1 MSDRTGV
8 VYDLGYTPYD
18 GDRRGRRGA
27 FLTTLKDGVARVFG
41 IRRGGWRKVLPFLL
55 LGLAILPAIAFVA
68 FAFLLSTFSPDAES
82 PFGSHGQYFV
92 LAGTAVLLF
101 VGLAAPELLIPDR
114 RHGTLSIYSSRPTT
128 AGDYVFARSSALF
141 ISVAIFL
148 LVPQILMYVGF
159 AALSGDG
166 FVSSLVD
173 SAGEIPRILLGAAV
187 WMIAYGSVALLVAT
201 LTNRKAVATGIYLGI
216 FIIGTGIASGLSQVV
231 SLPGHRFAAFFAF
244 AEHPAHVTVWI
255 FGETTD
261 DMAMPMAGFEWW
273 ASLAVI
279 AVLAVVSAVV
289 VIYRYRKWM

>member
-18 GDRRGRRGA
+18 GERRGRRGA
-27 FLTTLKDGVARVFG
+27 FLTTLKDGVSRVFG

-55 LGLAILPAIAFVA
+55 LGLAVLPAVAFVA
-68 FAFLLSTFSPDAES
+68 FAFLLSTFAPEAES
-82 PFGSHGQYFV
+82 PFGSHAQYFV

-114 RHGTLSIYSSRPTT
+114 RHGVLSIYSSRPTT
-128 AGDYVFARSSALF
+128 PEDYVFARSSALF

-159 AALSGDG
+159 AALSTDG

-173 SAGEIPRILLGAAV
+173 NAGEIPRILLGAAV
-187 WMIAYGSVALLVAT
+187 WMVAYGSVALLVAT

-216 FIIGTGIASGLSQVV
+216 FIIGTGVASGLSQVV
-231 SLPGHRFAAFFAF
+231 SLPGHRYAAFFAL
-244 AEHPAHVTVWI
+244 AQHPAHVTDWI
-255 FGETTD
+255 FGTTSED
-261 DMAMPMAGFEWW
+261 IAMRMAGFEWW
-273 ASLAVI
+273 AALLVI
-279 AVLAVVSAVV
+279 VVLAMVSAVV
-289 VIYRYRKWM
+289 VVFRYRRWM